1 MPKILLIE
9 DDESLYKMYSTEL
22 EMEGYETVW
31 HNTGIGA
38 TETAKK
44 ENPALIL
51 LDIMLPDKD
60 GIKILKDLK
69 EEPVTKNI
77 PVVMLTN
84 FGSDEN
90 IKVALETGA
99 EDFILKYQIV
109 PAELVVKIKQILKV

>member
-1 MPKILLIE
+1 MQKILLIE
-9 DDESLYKMYSTEL
+9 DDESLYKMYSMEL
-22 EMEGYETVW
+22 EMSGFETVW
-31 HNTGIGA
+31 QNTGIGV
-38 TETAKK
+38 TDKAKK
-44 ENPALIL
+44 ENPNLIL

-69 EEPVTKNI
+69 EDPATKAI

-99 EDFILKYQIV
+99 EDFILKFQIV
-109 PAELVVKIKQILKV
+109 PAELVVKVKQILKI

>member
-1 MPKILLIE
+1 MQKILLIE
-9 DDESLYKMYSTEL
+9 DDESLYKMYSMEL
-22 EMEGYETVW
+22 TMSGYETIW

-38 TETAKK
+38 TEVAKK

-69 EEPVTKNI
+69 EEEATKNI

-90 IKVALETGA
+90 IKTALEIGA
-99 EDFILKYQIV
+99 EDFILKYKIV
-109 PAELVVKIKQILKV
+109 PAELVVKVKQILK